1 MKTHTTKGAAM
12 LESIGSLKP
21 MIPIVRSHHERWDGK
36 GYPDCL
42 GQTQIA
48 LIARIVAVAD
58 AFDAMT
64 SDRAYRPSMHPEA
77 AFLELLKQSGSH
89 FDPNCVQAFVR
100 QRGKVEKL
108 HQTK

>member
-1 MKTHTTKGAAM
+1 M

-21 MIPIVRSHHERWDGK
+21 MIPIVRHHHERWDGK

-42 GQTQIA
+42 GQNDIA
-48 LIARIVAVAD
+48 LIARIVSVAD

-64 SDRAYRPSMHPEA
+64 SDRAYRASLHPET

-100 QRGKVEKL
+100 QRGKVEQLLRGK
-108 HQTK
+108 